1 MGLLAIVAGQARKV
15 GLVPHLLRA
24 LPFFSLI
31 CVISGLAWL
40 ANMPREGQF
49 RNTYFSENALLPHQS
64 ITFFR
69 ETEWDVV
76 RGLREQL
83 REYNAQGL
91 SEVERNAQIASLF
104 EEFGLTAAL
113 HDWSNGG
120 IEGENVY
127 AMQKASRGPHNEAIV
142 IVAPWLGSRGS
153 FNEGGVALLL
163 GLSRFFQ
170 RWNFWHK
177 NLIFAL
183 PSNSDIALREWV
195 EAYHTSLQYTAG
207 SIEGAIVLN
216 YEFESDYFDHIDIGL
231 EGLNGQLPNLDLV
244 NTAVYSVAAEF
255 SASTI
260 LGGAQSDTFKG
271 RLTTLARHIWQQAS
285 AGVVK
290 GQGSAMFSG
299 WRVDAITLD
308 AIPGNEYYDIT
319 TLGRVCE
326 STARSINNLLEH
338 FHQSFFFYL
347 MLGPTYFVSIASF
360 LPAAMLVANS
370 FPIMVLYRLTQMS
383 HQARPNEWGL
393 AAIASVSIAVSCS
406 LLSHIAQS
414 PLSLAAGLSV
424 ILSGVIV
431 FVSRASAVIKQ
442 LLHMIALTLLGLQ
455 LTTLAM
461 INFSLAL
468 ALGVVCAPMTWI
480 TPKES
485 ESLNFGTLVN
495 AILLSAACPL
505 VVFVALAHY
514 ALDTSIYSLLGQLMS
529 SYRNLGVSTWP
540 VIMSTWVPLW
550 LVSASCI

>member
-1 MGLLAIVAGQARKV
+1 MGLLAIVAGQARRV
-15 GLVPHLLRA
+15 GLIPRLLRA
-24 LPFFSLI
+24 LPFLSFI
-31 CVISGLAWL
+31 CVLSGLAWL
-40 ANMPREGQF
+40 GNMPREGQF
-49 RNTYFSENALLPHQS
+49 RNTYFSENALLPHQA

-91 SEVERNAQIASLF
+91 SEVERNAHVVSLF
-104 EEFGLTAAL
+104 EEFGLTSAL
-113 HDWSNGG
+113 HDWSKGG
-120 IEGENVY
+120 FEGQNVY
-127 AMQKASRGPHNEAIV
+127 AMQRASRGPHNEAIV
-142 IVAPWLGSRGS
+142 IVAPWIGSRGG
-153 FNEGGVALLL
+153 FNEGGIALLL

-183 PSNSDIALREWV
+183 PSNSEIALREWV

-216 YEFESDYFDHIDIGL
+216 YEFEGDFFDHIEIGL

-244 NTAVYSVAAEF
+244 NTAIYSVAAEF
-255 SASTI
+255 SASTV
-260 LGGAQSDTFKG
+260 LGGAPSDTFEG
-271 RLTTLARHIWQQAS
+271 RLTTLIRHIWQQAS
-285 AGVVK
+285 AGVIK

-308 AIPGNEYYDIT
+308 AIPGNTYYDIT
-319 TLGRVCE
+319 TVGRVCE

-347 MLGPTYFVSIASF
+347 MLGPNFFVSIASF

-370 FPIMVLYRLTQMS
+370 FPVMVLYRLTQMS
-383 HQARPNEWGL
+383 EQAKPYEWGL
-393 AAIASVSIAVSCS
+393 AVIVSVSVAVSCS

-414 PLSLAAGLSV
+414 PVPLAAGLSV
-424 ILSGVIV
+424 ILAGLVV
-431 FVSRASAVIKQ
+431 FISRASAMIKQ

-455 LTTLAM
+455 LTALAM

-468 ALGVVCAPMTWI
+468 VLGIVCAPMAWI
-480 TPKES
+480 RPKTS
-485 ESLNFGTLVN
+485 ESLESRTVVN
-495 AILLSAACPL
+495 ALLLSAACPL

-514 ALDTSIYSLLGQLMS
+514 ALDIPVSRLLGQLIA
-529 SYRNLGVSTWP
+529 SYQNLGVSTWP
-540 VIMSTWVPLW
+540 VIMGTWVPLW